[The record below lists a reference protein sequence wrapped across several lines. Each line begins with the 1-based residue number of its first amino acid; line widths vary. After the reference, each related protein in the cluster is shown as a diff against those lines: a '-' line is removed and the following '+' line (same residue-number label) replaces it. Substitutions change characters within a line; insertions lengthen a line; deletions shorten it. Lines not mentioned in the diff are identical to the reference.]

1 MVTVVEPRKLTPIV
15 LEAGS
20 GRQWPVEPAS
30 GLPAADPQR
39 LLHTTQI
46 LSPPLPLVVNSA
58 TVPDLCSCVFI
69 PLELQVYIMIV
80 LFIVIRF
87 P

>member
-1 MVTVVEPRKLTPIV
+1 M
-15 LEAGS
+15 AGS
-20 GRQWPVEPAS
+20 GQW
-30 GLPAADPQR
+30 
-39 LLHTTQI
+39 
-46 LSPPLPLVVNSA
+46 SPPLLASCRPTASEGGYYTNTIATTPTVVNSA

-87 P
+87 S